1 MWSLAGLVVNAG
13 INYIRR
19 RQDVAEARAQAQIT
33 IAQRTAEHERA
44 IEVEATR
51 STTTGW
57 KDELV
62 TIWILFIFTWP
73 LFDDKAIER
82 LTRLGELPLWLSGT
96 GALIILA
103 AAGIRRV
110 EQVAQMTAAIRG
122 GTRRASE

>member
-1 MWSLAGLVVNAG
+1 MWTALITTIVDAGVG
-13 INYIRR
+13 YFRR

-51 STTTGW
+51 ATSNGW
-57 KDELV
+57 KDEAV
-62 TIWILFIFTWP
+62 TLWILAIFSWP
-73 LFDDKAIER
+73 LFDDQAIDR
-82 LTRLGELPLWLSGT
+82 LARLSEIPLWLSGT

-110 EQVAQMTAAIRG
+110 EQIAQMTSVMRG
-122 GTRRASE
+122 RTTTE